1 MTLAAADKLLLLP
14 DTDLLLGG
22 SIKPK
27 EEPVDILDDGDGD
40 TDTGTL
46 PIVVTPDLSWM
57 HMVADMKTE
66 DEMKPLP
73 AADHWRMISI
83 PVADDD
89 GQTAIDE
96 DPLAAVA
103 DSTDN
108 NRYR

>member
-1 MTLAAADKLLLLP
+1 MTPATADKLLLLP

-40 TDTGTL
+40 TGTGTL

-66 DEMKPLP
+66 DEMKPLL
-73 AADHWRMISI
+73 AADHWRMSSI
-83 PVADDD
+83 ADDD

-108 NRYR
+108 RYR